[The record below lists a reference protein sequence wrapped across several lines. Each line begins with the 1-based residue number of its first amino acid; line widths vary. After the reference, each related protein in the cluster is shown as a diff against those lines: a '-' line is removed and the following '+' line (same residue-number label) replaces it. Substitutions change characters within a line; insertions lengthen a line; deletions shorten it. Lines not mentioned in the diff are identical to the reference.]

1 MTALD
6 KLETAASAITGL
18 VVLGFLTTFD
28 SKAKGTD
35 EYRKAVK
42 LFVRTLIMIPVHI
55 AWIGVRIVV
64 GTGAFLLRPV
74 NQKISGYSS
83 WRMYK
88 GAHRAVAY

>member
-6 KLETAASAITGL
+6 KLETVAACITGL

-42 LFVRTLIMIPVHI
+42 LFGITLAMIPLHM

-74 NQKISGYSS
+74 NKRISDYSS
-83 WRMYK
+83 WRAHR
-88 GAHRAVAY
+88 GAHRVLA